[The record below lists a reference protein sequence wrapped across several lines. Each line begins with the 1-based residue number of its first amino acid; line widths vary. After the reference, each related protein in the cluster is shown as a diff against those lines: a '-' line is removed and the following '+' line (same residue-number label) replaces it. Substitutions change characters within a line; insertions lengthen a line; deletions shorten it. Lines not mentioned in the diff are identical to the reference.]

1 MEEKLL
7 VLALKKIPSG
17 GVCLLFAVPQHG
29 EGGSG
34 VAGGGGLPWFFVNA
48 STTVTHLY
56 IVICPACGIY
66 HKESVGHA
74 LRTECQVSCRFSR
87 HQRLQK

>member
-34 VAGGGGLPWFFVNA
+34 VAGGGGGASLVLCKCFHHSDSFVHCYLPSMWNLPQRKCWAHFANRM
-48 STTVTHLY
+48 
-56 IVICPACGIY
+56 P
-66 HKESVGHA
+66 SV
-74 LRTECQVSCRFSR
+74 L
-87 HQRLQK
+87 